1 MVVNYEGLQTYILMA
16 MREKIAKGQISII
29 ADPDSPPEKPR
40 IQRVDFHL
48 PNGEVLSAMDPEDL
62 TPARMAEIEARM
74 RPSRDNDEAA

>member
-40 IQRVDFHL
+40 I
-48 PNGEVLSAMDPEDL
+48 
-62 TPARMAEIEARM
+62 
-74 RPSRDNDEAA
+74 